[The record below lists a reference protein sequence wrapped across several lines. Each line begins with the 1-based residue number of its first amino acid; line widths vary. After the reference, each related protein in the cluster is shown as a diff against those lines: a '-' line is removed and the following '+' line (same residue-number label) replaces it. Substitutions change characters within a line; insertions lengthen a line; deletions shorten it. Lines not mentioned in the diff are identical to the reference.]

1 MTAITG
7 RLRPSAR
14 RILLWRH
21 GQTAWNAQNRF
32 QGHADIELDDVG
44 RAQAARAA
52 SMLQQLKPDRIVTSD
67 LRRARQTADALASL
81 VGAEVTVDARLR
93 ETSYSSWEG
102 MTAAEIDERYPGA
115 RDAWRAG
122 GEARPGGDGELR
134 AEVGARVAEA
144 LREHVAELAA
154 GELLVVASHGGA
166 VSSGIQTMLGVPPR
180 YWPLVTG
187 LGNCHWS
194 VLEERPGGQGWVL
207 EEHNASSLPEEI
219 VGDEA

>member
-1 MTAITG
+1 VTAVTG

-21 GQTAWNAQNRF
+21 GQTSWNAQSRF

-52 SMLQQLKPDRIVTSD
+52 KMLRRLRPDRIVASD
-67 LRRARQTADALASL
+67 LKRARATAESRASL
-81 VGAEVTVDARLR
+81 SGAEVMVDERLR

-102 MTAAEIDERYPGA
+102 LTAAEIDERWPGA

-122 GEARPGGDGELR
+122 GDARPGGDGELR
-134 AEVGARVAEA
+134 VEVGARVAEA
-144 LREHVAELAA
+144 LSEHVADLPPGA
-154 GELLVVASHGGA
+154 LLVAASHGGA
-166 VSSGIQTMLGVPPR
+166 VSSGIQTMLGVPPQ

-194 VLEERPGGQGWVL
+194 LLEERPHGGWVL
-207 EEHNASSLPEEI
+207 EEHNASSLPETI

>member
-1 MTAITG
+1 MTAVAG
-7 RLRPSAR
+7 RPRSSGR

-21 GQTAWNAQNRF
+21 GQTSWNLQNRF

-52 SMLQQLKPDRIVTSD
+52 RMLRRLRPDRILSSD
-67 LRRARQTADALASL
+67 LCRAQDTAAALASL
-81 VGAEVTVDARLR
+81 TGADVIVDPRLR
-93 ETSYSSWEG
+93 ETSYSAWEG
-102 MTAAEIDERYPGA
+102 MTAQEIDERWPGA

-122 GEARPGGDGELR
+122 GDARPGGDGELR
-134 AEVGARVAEA
+134 VEVGARVAEA
-144 LREHVAELAA
+144 LRHHVADL
-154 GELLVVASHGGA
+154 GPGQLLVAASHGGA

-194 VLEERPGGQGWVL
+194 LLEERPRGGWVL
-207 EEHNASSLPEEI
+207 EEHNASSLPEPI